1 MKGDKVIFSAR
12 SASIGYP
19 GRILC
24 RDISFDIREGETILL
39 CGANGSGKST
49 LLRSIAE
56 GRTGHG
62 SVETVMVPTGI
73 PKVKGFTLKDF
84 IRTSLYRES
93 RWNGKVGKTAAD
105 RIDRALDLLGLGK
118 LASRDISTLSDG
130 EFQKGTIAAALCR
143 TGEKGGLIL
152 LDEPTAFLDPENK
165 LTVFRTLGRIAGETG
180 LSFVF
185 ASHDLAPALSVCTS
199 VWALGRDGVFRSS
212 DALPAGSDANGSNAD
227 CSGADGCG
235 SDTDCSKAD
244 SSGSDAG
251 CSKADGCGSGAGSRF
266 AGLIETIFSE
276 GSLMNRNLS
285 GGGIFK

>member
-12 SASIGYP
+12 SASVGYP

-73 PKVKGFTLKDF
+73 PKVKGFTLRDF

-105 RIDRALDLLGLGK
+105 RIDRALDLLGLGE

-143 TGEKGGLIL
+143 TGEKDGLIL

-212 DALPAGSDANGSNAD
+212 DALPAGSDAVSNADCSKADSRGSDAD
-227 CSGADGCG
+227 CSGAD
-235 SDTDCSKAD
+235 
-244 SSGSDAG
+244 
-251 CSKADGCGSGAGSRF
+251 AGSRF
-266 AGLIETIFSE
+266 ARLIETIFSD
-276 GSLMNRNLS
+276 GSLINRDLP